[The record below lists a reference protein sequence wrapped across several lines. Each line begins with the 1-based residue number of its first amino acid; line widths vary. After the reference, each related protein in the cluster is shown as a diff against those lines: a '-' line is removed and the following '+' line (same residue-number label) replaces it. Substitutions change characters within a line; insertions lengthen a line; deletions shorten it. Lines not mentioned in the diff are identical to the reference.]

1 MTQDCW
7 ENFGKTFTDS
17 KENLFVKL
25 LRRGNKSVFNKI
37 VSITCKLLLLY
48 VFVFTSASLQVD
60 GSDLSSPKTTDDVG
74 EEAIPEDNFGDD
86 EVDSCRDDTSGIWPI
101 IWELSGQG
109 VYRAIHP
116 IFMSPDDVYVLAFD
130 LSKGLFDKPRG
141 NNNDSGSVTDPNG
154 EDSNLDHIMRWMD
167 MVHSLKYVANGE
179 TLPPVILVGTH
190 SDCVEDPD
198 SIMEGLLDRFCKN
211 TLLGDHVA
219 GHVVLNNTRSGK
231 APDQEDTQIV
241 NLRRQIL
248 EMASK
253 MPHTK
258 KEIPLRWLY
267 IESKIQEKAKN
278 GVQYIFKKNFT
289 KEIVEKCCKLQDV
302 NDIEQI
308 LHFLHDR
315 GSIIYHEDASDQD
328 GLVILDPQWLVNS
341 LCEIITSLPNGEE
354 KISNRNHRKQLLE
367 DGILAQQLLV
377 HSCTERGLDEIK
389 KPLVSLMKKFNLLF
403 PCASKE
409 KQPMYLVPCMLKTK
423 PGEYE
428 ATPSTNG
435 SSTSLPVY
443 LTFKTEFVSKGLFS
457 RLVTLIGAWAAT
469 KSLCKQPQI
478 YANEA
483 RFILDGKNFL
493 GLLCFKSVI
502 KLQVWSEDNTDPLCD
517 DPGFCSEIYW

>member
-1 MTQDCW
+1 M
-7 ENFGKTFTDS
+7 
-17 KENLFVKL
+17 
-25 LRRGNKSVFNKI
+25 LRRGNKSVFSKI
-37 VSITCKLLLLY
+37 VSTTCKLLLLF
-48 VFVFTSASLQVD
+48 VFVFTSVSLQVD
-60 GSDLSSPKTTDDVG
+60 GNNLPSPKTTDEVG
-74 EEAIPEDNFGDD
+74 GEAIPEDYFGDD

-101 IWELSGQG
+101 IWELSGKG

-116 IFMSPDDVYVLAFD
+116 IFMSPDAVYVLVFD

-141 NNNDSGSVTDPNG
+141 NSNDSGSVTD
-154 EDSNLDHIMRWMD
+154 STLDHIMRWMD
-167 MVHSLKYVANGE
+167 MVHSLKYVTNGE

-190 SDCVEDPD
+190 ADCVEDPD
-198 SIMEGLLDRFCKN
+198 SIMQGLLDRFCKN
-211 TLLGDHVA
+211 TLLCNHVV
-219 GHVVLNNTRSGK
+219 GHVVLDNTGSGK

-241 NLRRQIL
+241 DLRRQIL

-253 MPHTK
+253 LPHTK

-267 IESKIQEKAKN
+267 IESKIQEKSKD
-278 GVQYIFKKNFT
+278 GVQYIFKQNFT
-289 KEIVEKCCKLQDV
+289 KEIVEKDCKHQDV

-315 GSIIYHEDASDQD
+315 GSIIYHEGATNQD

-341 LCEIITSLPNGEE
+341 LCKIITSLPNGEK
-354 KISNRNHRKQLLE
+354 KITNRNHRQQLLE
-367 DGILAQQLLV
+367 EGILAEQLLV
-377 HSCTERGLDEIK
+377 HACTERGLDEIK

-403 PCASKE
+403 PCASNE

-428 ATPSTNG
+428 VTPSTNG

-443 LTFKTEFVSKGLFS
+443 LTFKTDFVRTGLFS
-457 RLVTLIGAWAAT
+457 RLVTLIGVWAAT
-469 KSLCKQPQI
+469 KSSCKQPQI

-493 GLLCFKSVI
+493 GLLCFNSVI
-502 KLQVWSEDNTDPLCD
+502 KLQVWSEDNIDPLCD
-517 DPGFCSEIYW
+517 DPGFYSEIYW